1 MSLCEQFI
9 NSLKGQ
15 HTLVLPQGFTN
26 ADGRECKGSFVEKDL
41 VAQALGLLPPGSCR
55 PGSLG
60 KPGSQGRPEPAAQEG
75 SAGQAGTAT
84 EHEQSGE
91 EGKSG
96 GRASGGA
103 HVEVTEADHSS
114 PYAKFFTILDRFP
127 VQNRFPSLCGII
139 T

>member
-1 MSLCEQFI
+1 MSLCEQLI

-15 HTLVLPQGFTN
+15 HTLVVPQGFTN
-26 ADGRECKGSFVEKDL
+26 DDGRECKGPFVEKHL

-55 PGSLG
+55 LGSLG
-60 KPGSQGRPEPAAQEG
+60 SPGSQGSPELAAKEG

-91 EGKSG
+91 EGKFG

-103 HVEVTEADHSS
+103 HVEVTEADHSP
-114 PYAKFFTILDRFP
+114 PYAEVFPILDRYP
-127 VQNRFPSLCGII
+127 GQNRFPSLCAII

>member
-15 HTLVLPQGFTN
+15 HTLVVPQGFTT
-26 ADGRECKGSFVEKDL
+26 ADGRERKGPFVEEHL
-41 VAQALGLLPPGSCR
+41 VAQALGLLPPGSCS

-60 KPGSQGRPEPAAQEG
+60 SLGSQGSPEPSAQEG
-75 SAGQAGTAT
+75 SAGQVSTAT
-84 EHEQSGE
+84 EHEHSGG

-96 GRASGGA
+96 GRASRGA
-103 HVEVTEADHSS
+103 DVEVTEADHSP
-114 PYAKFFTILDRFP
+114 PYAEVSLILDRL
-127 VQNRFPSLCGII
+127 PSLCGMF